1 MSESK
6 LLSRQRERQN
16 EEVEKNYDYFKE
28 SLLKLREQSGGKRV
42 VLLKNQK
49 VEGYF
54 DSVDDA
60 IFFAKR
66 VFPKDDRYF
75 SVQDL
80 YDQPVR
86 LGFQGCAIN

>member
-6 LLSRQRERQN
+6 LISSEKERQD
-16 EEVEKNYDYFKE
+16 EEVAKNYTYFKE
-28 SLLKLREQSGGKRV
+28 NRLALREQSGGKRI

-54 DSVDDA
+54 DSMDDA
-60 IFFAKR
+60 ILFAR
-66 VFPKDDRYF
+66 RLFPKDDRYF

-80 YDQPVR
+80 DSQLVR
-86 LGFQGCAIN
+86 LGFQGCAVN